1 MAKKKHAA
9 RKSKQVVTL
18 KAVAERVGL
27 TAGTISAV
35 LNESEASKV
44 IPQHTKDR
52 ILQAARELN
61 YEPNFFARTLRSKRT
76 YTVGVIAQE
85 IGDPYSGPI
94 IAGIESYLRDR
105 KYFFLTGIHRHDPK
119 LFDQYSQLLLRR
131 GVEGF
136 ITIDLNLPHS
146 LPLPTVAIA
155 GHRRYGGVT
164 NIVLDHRRA
173 AELAITHLLELG
185 HERIAFV
192 RGNPA
197 SSDSETRWQN
207 ICAVAD
213 ELHVRVRPELTL
225 QIEIE
230 ESSPELGYGITR
242 RLLAS
247 GEKFTAMFAYN
258 DLAAIGAVRA
268 IREAGMQVPSDVS
281 VIGFDDIEAASYH
294 QPSLT
299 TVRQPLKEMGEIAAK
314 ALMQTIEN
322 KPGPEKIAVEPQ
334 LMMRRSTAPAHSD
347 QLVCRD

>member
-1 MAKKKHAA
+1 MAKKKHGA

-18 KAVAERVGL
+18 KALAERVGL
-27 TAGTISAV
+27 TPGTISAV
-35 LNESEASKV
+35 LNASEASKA
-44 IPQHTKDR
+44 IPQHTQDR
-52 ILQAARELN
+52 ILVAARELN
-61 YEPNFFARTLRSKRT
+61 YQPNFFARTLRSKRT

-85 IGDPYSGPI
+85 IGDAYSGPI
-94 IAGIESYLRDR
+94 ISGIESYLRDR
-105 KYFFLTGIHRHDPK
+105 NYFFLTGIHRHDPQ

-173 AELAITHLLELG
+173 AELAISHLLELG
-185 HERIAFV
+185 HERIAFM

-213 ELHVRVRPELTL
+213 DLDVKVRPELKL
-225 QIEIE
+225 QIETE
-230 ESSPELGYGITR
+230 ESSPELGYGITK

-247 GEKFTAMFAYN
+247 GEKFTALFAYN
-258 DLAAIGAVRA
+258 DLAAIGAIRA
-268 IREAGMQVPSDVS
+268 IREAGLEVPTDVS
-281 VIGFDDIEAASYH
+281 VVGFDDIEAANYH
-294 QPSLT
+294 SPTLT

-314 ALMQTIEN
+314 TLMQAIES
-322 KPGPEKIAVEPQ
+322 KRGADEIAIKPQ
-334 LMMRRSTAPAHSD
+334 LMVRQSTVAARKKD
-347 QLVCRD
+347 

>member
-1 MAKKKHAA
+1 MAKKKHGA

-18 KAVAERVGL
+18 KALAERVGL
-27 TAGTISAV
+27 TPGTISAV
-35 LNESEASKV
+35 LNASEASKA
-44 IPQHTKDR
+44 IPQHTQDR
-52 ILQAARELN
+52 ILLAARELN
-61 YEPNFFARTLRSKRT
+61 YQPNFFARTLRSKRT

-85 IGDPYSGPI
+85 IGDAYSGPI
-94 IAGIESYLRDR
+94 ISGIESYLRDR
-105 KYFFLTGIHRHDPK
+105 NYFFLTGIHRHDPK

-173 AELAITHLLELG
+173 AELAISHLLELG
-185 HERIAFV
+185 HERIAFM

-213 ELHVRVRPELTL
+213 DLDVKVRPELKL
-225 QIEIE
+225 QIETE
-230 ESSPELGYGITR
+230 ESSPELGYGITK

-247 GEKFTAMFAYN
+247 GEKFTALFAYN
-258 DLAAIGAVRA
+258 DLAAIGGIRA
-268 IREAGMQVPSDVS
+268 IREAGLEVPTDVS
-281 VIGFDDIEAASYH
+281 VVGFDDIEAANYH
-294 QPSLT
+294 SPTLT

-314 ALMQTIEN
+314 TLMQAIES
-322 KPGPEKIAVEPQ
+322 KRGADEIAIKPQ
-334 LMMRRSTAPAHSD
+334 LMVRQSTVAA
-347 QLVCRD
+347 RKK

>member
-1 MAKKKHAA
+1 MAKKKHGA

-18 KAVAERVGL
+18 KALAERVGL
-27 TAGTISAV
+27 TPGTISAV
-35 LNESEASKV
+35 LNASEASKA

-52 ILQAARELN
+52 ILLAARELN
-61 YEPNFFARTLRSKRT
+61 YQPNFFARTLRSKRT

-85 IGDPYSGPI
+85 IGDAYSGPI
-94 IAGIESYLRDR
+94 ISGIESYLRDR
-105 KYFFLTGIHRHDPK
+105 NYFFLTGIHRHDPK

-173 AELAITHLLELG
+173 AELAISHLLELG
-185 HERIAFV
+185 HERIAFM

-213 ELHVRVRPELTL
+213 DLDVKVRPELKL
-225 QIEIE
+225 QIETE
-230 ESSPELGYGITR
+230 ESSPELGYGITK
-242 RLLAS
+242 RLLTS
-247 GEKFTAMFAYN
+247 GEKFTALFAYN
-258 DLAAIGAVRA
+258 DLAAIGAIRA
-268 IREAGMQVPSDVS
+268 IREAGLEVPTDVS
-281 VIGFDDIEAASYH
+281 VVGFDDIEAANYH
-294 QPSLT
+294 SPTLT

-314 ALMQTIEN
+314 TLMQAIES
-322 KPGPEKIAVEPQ
+322 KRGADEIAIKPQ
-334 LMMRRSTAPAHSD
+334 LMVRQSTVAA
-347 QLVCRD
+347 RKK

>member
-1 MAKKKHAA
+1 MAKKKHGA

-18 KAVAERVGL
+18 KALAERVGL
-27 TAGTISAV
+27 TPGTISAV
-35 LNESEASKV
+35 LNASEASKA

-52 ILQAARELN
+52 ILLAARELN
-61 YEPNFFARTLRSKRT
+61 YQPNFFARTLRSKRT

-85 IGDPYSGPI
+85 IGDSYSGPI
-94 IAGIESYLRDR
+94 ISGIESYLRDR
-105 KYFFLTGIHRHDPK
+105 NYFFLTGIHRHDPK

-173 AELAITHLLELG
+173 AELAISHLLQLG
-185 HERIAFV
+185 HEHIVFM

-213 ELHVRVRPELTL
+213 DLDVKVRPELKL
-225 QIEIE
+225 QIETE
-230 ESSPELGYGITR
+230 ESSPELGYWITK
-242 RLLAS
+242 RLVAS
-247 GEKFTAMFAYN
+247 GERFTALFAYN
-258 DLAAIGAVRA
+258 DLAAIGAIRA
-268 IREAGMQVPSDVS
+268 IREAGLEVPTDVS
-281 VIGFDDIEAASYH
+281 VVGFDDIEAANYH
-294 QPSLT
+294 SPTLT

-314 ALMQTIEN
+314 TLMQAIES
-322 KPGPEKIAVEPQ
+322 KRGADEIAVKPQ
-334 LMMRRSTAPAHSD
+334 LMVRQSTAAA
-347 QLVCRD
+347 RKK

>member
-1 MAKKKHAA
+1 MAKKKHGA

-18 KAVAERVGL
+18 KALAERVGL
-27 TAGTISAV
+27 TPGTISAV
-35 LNESEASKV
+35 LNASEASKA
-44 IPQHTKDR
+44 IPQHTQDR
-52 ILQAARELN
+52 ILLAARELN
-61 YEPNFFARTLRSKRT
+61 YQPNFFARTLRSKRT

-85 IGDPYSGPI
+85 IGDSYSGPI
-94 IAGIESYLRDR
+94 ISGIESYLRDR
-105 KYFFLTGIHRHDPK
+105 NYFFLTGIHRHDPK

-173 AELAITHLLELG
+173 AQLAISHLLELG
-185 HERIAFV
+185 HERIAFM

-213 ELHVRVRPELTL
+213 DLDVKVRPELKL
-225 QIEIE
+225 QIETE
-230 ESSPELGYGITR
+230 ESSPELGYGITK

-247 GEKFTAMFAYN
+247 GEKFTALFAYN
-258 DLAAIGAVRA
+258 DLAAIGAIRA
-268 IREAGMQVPSDVS
+268 IREAGLEVPTDVS
-281 VIGFDDIEAASYH
+281 VVGFDDIEAANYH
-294 QPSLT
+294 SPTLT
-299 TVRQPLKEMGEIAAK
+299 TVRQPLKEMGEIAANT
-314 ALMQTIEN
+314 LMQAIES
-322 KPGPEKIAVEPQ
+322 KRGADEIAIKPQ
-334 LMMRRSTAPAHSD
+334 LMVRQSTAAS
-347 QLVCRD
+347 RKK

>member
-1 MAKKKHAA
+1 MAKKKHGA

-18 KAVAERVGL
+18 KALAERVGL
-27 TAGTISAV
+27 TPGTISAV
-35 LNESEASKV
+35 LNASEASKA

-52 ILQAARELN
+52 ILLAARELN
-61 YEPNFFARTLRSKRT
+61 YQPNFFARTLRSKRT

-85 IGDPYSGPI
+85 IGDSYSGPI
-94 IAGIESYLRDR
+94 ISGIESYLRDR
-105 KYFFLTGIHRHDPK
+105 NYFFLTGIHRHDPK

-164 NIVLDHRRA
+164 NIVLDHGRA
-173 AELAITHLLELG
+173 AELAISHLLELG
-185 HERIAFV
+185 HEDIAFM

-213 ELHVRVRPELTL
+213 DLHVKVRPELKL
-225 QIEIE
+225 QIETE
-230 ESSPELGYGITR
+230 ESSPELGYWITK
-242 RLLAS
+242 RLVAS
-247 GEKFTAMFAYN
+247 GERFTALFAYN
-258 DLAAIGAVRA
+258 DLAAIGAIRA
-268 IREAGMQVPSDVS
+268 IREAGLEVPTDVS
-281 VIGFDDIEAASYH
+281 VVGFDDIEAANYH
-294 QPSLT
+294 SPTLT

-314 ALMQTIEN
+314 TLMQAIES
-322 KPGPEKIAVEPQ
+322 KRGADEIAVKPQ
-334 LMMRRSTAPAHSD
+334 LMVRQSTAAA
-347 QLVCRD
+347 RKK

>member
-1 MAKKKHAA
+1 MAKKKHGA

-18 KAVAERVGL
+18 KALAERVGL
-27 TAGTISAV
+27 TPGTISAV
-35 LNESEASKV
+35 LNASEASKA
-44 IPQHTKDR
+44 IPQPTKDR
-52 ILQAARELN
+52 ILLAARELN
-61 YEPNFFARTLRSKRT
+61 YQPNFFARTLRSKRT

-85 IGDPYSGPI
+85 IGDSYSGPI
-94 IAGIESYLRDR
+94 ISGIESYLRDR

-173 AELAITHLLELG
+173 AELAISHLLELG
-185 HERIAFV
+185 HEHIAFM

-213 ELHVRVRPELTL
+213 DLDVKVRPELKL
-225 QIEIE
+225 QIETE
-230 ESSPELGYGITR
+230 ESSPELGYWITK
-242 RLLAS
+242 RLVAS
-247 GEKFTAMFAYN
+247 GEQFTALFAYN
-258 DLAAIGAVRA
+258 DLAAIGAIRA
-268 IREAGMQVPSDVS
+268 IREAGLDVPTDVS
-281 VIGFDDIEAASYH
+281 VVGFDDIEAANYH
-294 QPSLT
+294 NPTLT

-314 ALMQTIEN
+314 TLMQAIES
-322 KPGPEKIAVEPQ
+322 KRGDDEIAVKPQ
-334 LMMRRSTAPAHSD
+334 LMVRQSTAAA
-347 QLVCRD
+347 RRR

>member
-1 MAKKKHAA
+1 MAKKKHGA

-18 KAVAERVGL
+18 KALAERVGL
-27 TAGTISAV
+27 TPGTISAV
-35 LNESEASKV
+35 LNASEASKA
-44 IPQHTKDR
+44 IPQHTQDR
-52 ILQAARELN
+52 ILLAARELN
-61 YEPNFFARTLRSKRT
+61 YQPNFFARTLRSKRT

-85 IGDPYSGPI
+85 IGDAYSGPI
-94 IAGIESYLRDR
+94 ISGIESYLRDR
-105 KYFFLTGIHRHDPK
+105 NYFFLTGIHRHDPK

-173 AELAITHLLELG
+173 AELAISHLLELG
-185 HERIAFV
+185 HERIAFM

-213 ELHVRVRPELTL
+213 DLDVKVRPELKL
-225 QIEIE
+225 QIETE
-230 ESSPELGYGITR
+230 ESSPELGYGITK

-247 GEKFTAMFAYN
+247 GEKFTALFAYN
-258 DLAAIGAVRA
+258 DLAAIGAIWA
-268 IREAGMQVPSDVS
+268 IREAGLEVPTDVS
-281 VIGFDDIEAASYH
+281 VVGFDDIEAANYH
-294 QPSLT
+294 SPTLT

-314 ALMQTIEN
+314 TLMQAIES
-322 KPGPEKIAVEPQ
+322 KRGADEIAIKPQ
-334 LMMRRSTAPAHSD
+334 LMVRQSTVAA
-347 QLVCRD
+347 RKK

>member
-1 MAKKKHAA
+1 MAKKKHGA
-9 RKSKQVVTL
+9 RSKQVVTL
-18 KAVAERVGL
+18 KALAERVGL
-27 TAGTISAV
+27 TPGTISAV
-35 LNESEASKV
+35 LNASEASKA
-44 IPQHTKDR
+44 IPKHTQDR
-52 ILQAARELN
+52 ILLAARELN
-61 YEPNFFARTLRSKRT
+61 YQPNFFARTLRSKRT

-85 IGDPYSGPI
+85 IGDSYSGPI
-94 IAGIESYLRDR
+94 ISGIESYLRDR
-105 KYFFLTGIHRHDPK
+105 NYFFLTGIHRHDPK

-173 AELAITHLLELG
+173 AELAISHLLELG
-185 HERIAFV
+185 HERIAFM

-213 ELHVRVRPELTL
+213 DLDVKVRPELKL
-225 QIEIE
+225 QIETE
-230 ESSPELGYGITR
+230 ESSPELGYGITK

-247 GEKFTAMFAYN
+247 GEKFTALFAYN
-258 DLAAIGAVRA
+258 DLAAIGAIRA
-268 IREAGMQVPSDVS
+268 IREAGLEVPTDVS
-281 VIGFDDIEAASYH
+281 VVGFDDIEAANYH
-294 QPSLT
+294 SPTLT

-314 ALMQTIEN
+314 TLMQAIES
-322 KPGPEKIAVEPQ
+322 KRGADEIAIKPQ
-334 LMMRRSTAPAHSD
+334 LMVRQSTVAA
-347 QLVCRD
+347 RKK

>member
-1 MAKKKHAA
+1 MAKKKHGA

-18 KAVAERVGL
+18 KALAERVGL
-27 TAGTISAV
+27 TPGTISAV
-35 LNESEASKV
+35 LNASEASKA
-44 IPQHTKDR
+44 IPQHTQDR
-52 ILQAARELN
+52 ILLAARELN
-61 YEPNFFARTLRSKRT
+61 YQPNFFARTLRSKRT

-85 IGDPYSGPI
+85 IGDAYSGPI
-94 IAGIESYLRDR
+94 ISGIESYLRDR
-105 KYFFLTGIHRHDPK
+105 NYFFLTGIHRHDPK
-119 LFDQYSQLLLRR
+119 IFDQYSQLLLRR

-173 AELAITHLLELG
+173 AELAISHLLELG
-185 HERIAFV
+185 HERIAFM

-213 ELHVRVRPELTL
+213 DLDVKVRPELKL
-225 QIEIE
+225 QIETE
-230 ESSPELGYGITR
+230 ESSPELGYGITK

-247 GEKFTAMFAYN
+247 GEKFTALFAYN
-258 DLAAIGAVRA
+258 DLAAIGAIRA
-268 IREAGMQVPSDVS
+268 IREAGLEVPTDVS
-281 VIGFDDIEAASYH
+281 VVGFDDIEAANYH
-294 QPSLT
+294 SPTLT

-314 ALMQTIEN
+314 TLMQAIES
-322 KPGPEKIAVEPQ
+322 KRGADEIAIKPQ
-334 LMMRRSTAPAHSD
+334 LMVRQSTVAA
-347 QLVCRD
+347 RKK

>member
-1 MAKKKHAA
+1 MAKKKHGA
-9 RKSKQVVTL
+9 RSKQVVTL
-18 KAVAERVGL
+18 KALAERVGL
-27 TAGTISAV
+27 TPGTISAV
-35 LNESEASKV
+35 LNASEASKA
-44 IPQHTKDR
+44 IPQHTQDR
-52 ILQAARELN
+52 ILLAARELN
-61 YEPNFFARTLRSKRT
+61 YQPNFFARTLRSKRT

-85 IGDPYSGPI
+85 IGDAYSGPI
-94 IAGIESYLRDR
+94 ISGIESYLRDR
-105 KYFFLTGIHRHDPK
+105 NYFFLTGIHRHDPK

-173 AELAITHLLELG
+173 AQLAISHLLELG
-185 HERIAFV
+185 HERIAFM

-213 ELHVRVRPELTL
+213 DLDVKVRPELKL
-225 QIEIE
+225 QIETE
-230 ESSPELGYGITR
+230 ESSPELGYGITK

-247 GEKFTAMFAYN
+247 GEKFTALFAYN
-258 DLAAIGAVRA
+258 DLAAIGAIRA
-268 IREAGMQVPSDVS
+268 IREAGLEVPTDVS
-281 VIGFDDIEAASYH
+281 VVGFDDIEAANYH
-294 QPSLT
+294 SPTLT

-314 ALMQTIEN
+314 TLMQAIES
-322 KPGPEKIAVEPQ
+322 KRGADEIAIKPQ
-334 LMMRRSTAPAHSD
+334 LMVRQSTVAA
-347 QLVCRD
+347 RKK

>member
-1 MAKKKHAA
+1 MAKKKHGA

-18 KAVAERVGL
+18 KALAERVGL
-27 TAGTISAV
+27 TPGTISAV
-35 LNESEASKV
+35 LNASEASKA

-52 ILQAARELN
+52 ILLAARELN
-61 YEPNFFARTLRSKRT
+61 YQPNFFARTLRSKRT

-85 IGDPYSGPI
+85 IGDAYSGPI
-94 IAGIESYLRDR
+94 ISGIESYLRDR
-105 KYFFLTGIHRHDPK
+105 NYFFLTGIHRHDPK

-173 AELAITHLLELG
+173 AELAISHLLELG
-185 HERIAFV
+185 HERIAFM

-213 ELHVRVRPELTL
+213 DLDVKVRPELKL
-225 QIEIE
+225 QIETE
-230 ESSPELGYGITR
+230 ESSPELGYGITK

-247 GEKFTAMFAYN
+247 GEKFTALFAYN
-258 DLAAIGAVRA
+258 DLAAIGAIRA
-268 IREAGMQVPSDVS
+268 IREAGLEVPTDVS
-281 VIGFDDIEAASYH
+281 VVGFDDIEAANYH
-294 QPSLT
+294 SPTLT

-314 ALMQTIEN
+314 TLMQAIES
-322 KPGPEKIAVEPQ
+322 KRGADEIAIKPQ
-334 LMMRRSTAPAHSD
+334 LMVRQSTVAA
-347 QLVCRD
+347 RKK

>member
-1 MAKKKHAA
+1 MAKKKHGA

-18 KAVAERVGL
+18 KALAERVGL
-27 TAGTISAV
+27 TPGTISAV
-35 LNESEASKV
+35 LNASEASKA
-44 IPQHTKDR
+44 IPQHTQDR
-52 ILQAARELN
+52 ILLAARELN
-61 YEPNFFARTLRSKRT
+61 YQPNFFARTLRSKRT

-85 IGDPYSGPI
+85 IGDAYSGPI
-94 IAGIESYLRDR
+94 ISGIESYLRDR
-105 KYFFLTGIHRHDPK
+105 NYFFLTGIHRHDPK

-173 AELAITHLLELG
+173 AELAISHLLELG
-185 HERIAFV
+185 HERIAFM

-213 ELHVRVRPELTL
+213 DLDVKVRPELKL
-225 QIEIE
+225 QIETE
-230 ESSPELGYGITR
+230 ESSPELGYGITK

-247 GEKFTAMFAYN
+247 GEKFTALFAYN
-258 DLAAIGAVRA
+258 DLAAIGAIRA
-268 IREAGMQVPSDVS
+268 IREAGLEVPTDVS
-281 VIGFDDIEAASYH
+281 VVGFDDIEAANYH
-294 QPSLT
+294 SPTLT

-314 ALMQTIEN
+314 TLMQAIES
-322 KPGPEKIAVEPQ
+322 KRGADEIAIKPQ
-334 LMMRRSTAPAHSD
+334 LMVRQSTVAA
-347 QLVCRD
+347 RKK